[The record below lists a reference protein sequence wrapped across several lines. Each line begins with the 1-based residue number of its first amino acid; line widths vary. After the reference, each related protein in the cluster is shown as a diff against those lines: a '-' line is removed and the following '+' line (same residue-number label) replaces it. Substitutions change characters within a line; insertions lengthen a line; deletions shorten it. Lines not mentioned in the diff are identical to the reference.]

1 MEHPGLLYVAAT
13 LLSLV
18 AVLLLFL
25 AGGLRAAL
33 RPVRDQGGLGASL
46 YRLLG
51 GDTPTPVGAYVA
63 TAAIAGAF
71 VLSLT
76 GFILHA
82 QDLASHGQHAA
93 AHVHEEGAGGE
104 HKH

>member
-13 LLSLV
+13 LLPL
-18 AVLLLFL
+18 AAFLLLLL

-33 RPVRDQGGLGASL
+33 RPARDQGGLGASL

-51 GDTPTPVGAYVA
+51 GDTPTRAGAYVA
-63 TAAIAGAF
+63 TAAIAAAF

-82 QDLASHGQHAA
+82 RDTADHGQHAA
-93 AHVHEEGAGGE
+93 AHAHA
-104 HKH
+104 H